1 MNATRRNRE
10 RSDVVT
16 SMINRLKEKL
26 PYVREDVFEEIERE
40 ARTEHGGRDCYVY
53 APPKISEQKR
63 EQVDALIGYGVPR
76 RTAYRKA
83 G

>member
-26 PYVREDVFEEIERE
+26 PYVREDVFEEIEKE

-63 EQVDALIGYGVPR
+63 DQVEALIGYGVPR

>member
-16 SMINRLKEKL
+16 SMIKRLKEKL
-26 PYVREDVFEEIERE
+26 PYVREDVFEEIEKE
-40 ARTEHGGRDCYVY
+40 ARSEHGGRDCYVY
-53 APPKISEQKR
+53 APPKMSEQKR
-63 EQVDALIGYGVPR
+63 EQVEALIGYGVPR